1 MRQFDPA
8 WAHINQKDYISIFLM
23 NNMESVN
30 LMDIY
35 KKLKEIER
43 NMATKKELAQAMET
57 VFILSNEETMQQ
69 IESSES
75 DIKKGKFKQIMSV
88 EDL

>member
-1 MRQFDPA
+1 
-8 WAHINQKDYISIFLM
+8 
-23 NNMESVN
+23 MESIN

-43 NMATKKELAQAMET
+43 NMATKEELANAMET
-57 VFILSNEETMQQ
+57 ICILSNEDTMQQ
-69 IESSES
+69 IESSEK
-75 DIKKGKFKQIMSV
+75 DIKRRKFKEIGSI

>member
-1 MRQFDPA
+1 
-8 WAHINQKDYISIFLM
+8 
-23 NNMESVN
+23 MESIS
-30 LMDIY
+30 LLEIY

-43 NMATKKELAQAMET
+43 NMATKEELAQAMET
-57 VFILSNEETMQQ
+57 VCIMSNEDTMQQ

-75 DIKKGKFKQIMSV
+75 DIKRRKFKEIRSV